1 MEKGW
6 RWKER
11 KSIAGSEYIQRRSA
25 VRVWKFETAFHGR
38 VLPPKSQRES
48 ARDGNL
54 TGRGGE
60 GWIGDG
66 REKRRG
72 CKGKDVRYIAGY
84 FVSII
89 SGEINSNSTTQS
101 PVSIRILL
109 EIFEEILRI
118 EESY

>member
-1 MEKGW
+1 M
-6 RWKER
+6 
-11 KSIAGSEYIQRRSA
+11 
-25 VRVWKFETAFHGR
+25 RVWKFETAFHGR

-60 GWIGDG
+60 G
-66 REKRRG
+66 RG
-72 CKGKDVRYIAGY
+72 GVDWRWKGKKERMEGKDVRYIAGY

>member
-1 MEKGW
+1 MEIRDRLPRKGPSSQKPKGI
-6 RWKER
+6 RT
-11 KSIAGSEYIQRRSA
+11 RRQ
-25 VRVWKFETAFHGR
+25 F
-38 VLPPKSQRES
+38 
-48 ARDGNL
+48 DGE
-54 TGRGGE
+54 GKGGE

-89 SGEINSNSTTQS
+89 SGEINSITQS
-101 PVSIRILL
+101 PVSIWILL

-118 EESY
+118 YARNHIILIRL

>member
-1 MEKGW
+1 MEIRDRLPRKGPSSQKPKGIRTRRQFDGEGRGGVDW
-6 RWKER
+6 RWKGKKER
-11 KSIAGSEYIQRRSA
+11 ME
-25 VRVWKFETAFHGR
+25 
-38 VLPPKSQRES
+38 
-48 ARDGNL
+48 
-54 TGRGGE
+54 
-60 GWIGDG
+60 
-66 REKRRG
+66 
-72 CKGKDVRYIAGY
+72 GKDVRYIAGY